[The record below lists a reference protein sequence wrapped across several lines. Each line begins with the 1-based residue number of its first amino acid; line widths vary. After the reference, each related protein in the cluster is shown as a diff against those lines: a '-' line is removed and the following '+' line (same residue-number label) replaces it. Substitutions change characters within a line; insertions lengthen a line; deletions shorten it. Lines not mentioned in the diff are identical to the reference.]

1 MDTDNTHTHKYPK
14 QCRLM
19 SHFYKRNKDSKN
31 VTQYDEAIN
40 IPATIDM
47 HLDVGEF
54 LFLHI
59 PLK

>member
-1 MDTDNTHTHKYPK
+1 
-14 QCRLM
+14 M